1 MLHAWWSSALDY
13 TDLAAICLTAGSISD
28 GNGLTSVVLAVQAAW
43 APQSNVLLAGEQQVL
58 PQEGNIA

>member
-1 MLHAWWSSALDY
+1 MDY

-43 APQSNVLLAGEQQVL
+43 APQSKVLLAGEQQVL